1 MTTDN
6 RRTRDALDICE
17 RVLDAPQSAR
27 AALIDEACGDD
38 AELRAAVNSVLGAIT
53 SADAALGET
62 VADSFTAEQLVG
74 RTLGGCRLVELLGE
88 GGMGAVYLGERE
100 TDEFT
105 QRVAVKVVRTR
116 FLSKTLLERF
126 NAERQILAGL
136 NHPYIAGLIDGG
148 TDDGVPY
155 LVMEYIDGQPIDA
168 ALDAARVDLPG
179 RIEMLQKV
187 ALAVHAAHQNLV
199 VHRDIKP
206 SNVIVTDDGIPKLL
220 DFGIARLMRAEDD
233 PGDGNTTLFGAP
245 AMTPDYAS
253 PEQLLDDAVTTVSD
267 VYSLGVL
274 AYQVL
279 AGVRPYQVERSS
291 QGRMAETVAR
301 LAIPLPSRRLGL
313 DDARSKLDAIAQA
326 RATTP
331 ERLRRALAGDLD
343 NILMKALA
351 QRPADRYPSVS
362 AFSADLGRF
371 LEGQPVEARASSLA
385 YRARRFVSRHK
396 LAVGFSLALF
406 LSLTVGLAAT
416 GWSYLNAESARRD
429 AARQFNQVREIARTM
444 MFDVFDDLER
454 VPGTTTARQRLAGTA
469 QQYLESLADESA
481 DPAVR
486 LDAARGYARLYAIL
500 NRQAVGGTED
510 RERALEAWTRAAD
523 ILESLAAA
531 PEADAA
537 VWLVR
542 GQLLSDRGA
551 SLITVDNDPEAAR
564 GFLTDAFAAFDT
576 AADRGGDS
584 LALAESRLLAGERD
598 AETYKWQQDYAGTQQ
613 AVAAVMEQSVAARKQ
628 WGDTAAILKIEGDAL
643 QLMGEARY
651 FSEDFDGAL
660 EAYGTSIARYEQ
672 ALKAGGED
680 SVISAA
686 LGVARW
692 SRGNTYID
700 TERPEFAADDYAV
713 AIDIVSVAVARD
725 PADTSTARRLA
736 ILKGSR
742 AMALVRMGDSEPAI
756 ALMLEVDDWF
766 TSQARAEPDTPGAQ
780 RSLAVSHHM
789 TGDIYHYAGEPQQA
803 CTWYRRTLDVWAD
816 IETRFGV
823 SEFDAGQ
830 PDYVRE
836 LLANC
841 D

>member
-1 MTTDN
+1 MTTDS
-6 RRTRDALDICE
+6 RRTRDALDICD
-17 RVLDAPQSAR
+17 RVLDAPESAR

-38 AELRAAVNSVLGAIT
+38 AGLRAAVHSVLGAIT

-62 VADSFTAEQLVG
+62 AADSFTAEQLVG

-155 LVMEYIDGQPIDA
+155 LVMEYIDGQPIDV
-168 ALDAARVDLPG
+168 ALDAARVDLTG
-179 RIEMLQKV
+179 RIEMLRKV

-279 AGVRPYQVERSS
+279 VGVRPYQVERTS

-313 DDARSKLDAIAQA
+313 DDAQSKLDNIAQA

-351 QRPADRYPSVS
+351 QRPADRYASVS

-396 LAVGFSLALF
+396 VAVGFSLALF
-406 LSLTVGLAAT
+406 LSLTVGLVAT

-454 VPGTTTARQRLAGTA
+454 VPGTTTARQRLADTA

-486 LDAARGYARLYAIL
+486 LDAARGYARLYAVL
-500 NRQAVGGTED
+500 NRQAVGGAAD
-510 RERALEAWTRAAD
+510 RERALDAWSRAAG
-523 ILESLAAA
+523 ILESLAAT
-531 PEADAA
+531 PDADAD
-537 VWLVR
+537 VWLVK

-564 GFLTDAFAAFDT
+564 EFLSDAFAAFET
-576 AADRGGDS
+576 AAGRGLDS
-584 LALAESRLLAGERD
+584 LALAESRLLASERD
-598 AETYKWQQDYAGTQQ
+598 AETYKWQQDYTGAQQ
-613 AVAAVMEQSVAARKQ
+613 AVAALLERSVAAREQ
-628 WGDTAAILKIEGDAL
+628 WGDTASILKIEGDAQ
-643 QLMGEARY
+643 QLLGEAHY
-651 FSEDFDGAL
+651 FLDDYDGAL
-660 EAYGTSIARYEQ
+660 DAYGESIARYEQ
-672 ALKAGGED
+672 ALQAGGDD

-700 TERPEFAADDYAV
+700 TERPERAAEDYAA

-742 AMALVRMGDSEPAI
+742 AMALVRMGDGEPAI

-803 CTWYRRTLDVWAD
+803 CSWYRRTLDVWVD
-816 IETRFGV
+816 IEARFGI

-830 PDYVRE
+830 PDFVRE